1 MLIIVKENTN
11 EKCLGIYPW
20 VNKEQQQKD
29 PTQETTQ
36 LIHLKHWTPLDQR
49 PSKSIKTFPTQFI

>member
-1 MLIIVKENTN
+1 MLIIVKEKTN

-20 VNKEQQQKD
+20 VKKEQKD

-36 LIHLKHWTPLDQR
+36 LIHPKHWTPLDQK
-49 PSKSIKTFPTQFI
+49 PSKSIKTFPPQFI